1 MEDIQTQHVQ
11 KAEVANARPLNRWE
25 VLKGLQISIW
35 EGAAAT
41 VWITLTG
48 GAFLTGFALWLH
60 ANSFAI
66 GLLSAIPTLAA
77 LTQPIAAYWAEQKS
91 ARKPFVAWCSF
102 CGRMLWLPILLLPFF
117 LPKSLALLGFL
128 LLFTISAVLTSMP
141 QPVWTSWMSDLVPPD
156 HRGRYFGRRNM
167 VAGFVGMV
175 VGMLAAWFLDYM
187 VHGKRH
193 PAMGFAVVF
202 GVSLLGAVLS
212 LILILRQPEPSPSS
226 VMTQGEE
233 PRQGFLEHYRAPF
246 ADPNFRA
253 LLLFSAVFCIGQFVA
268 APFFTAYGLQILHLN
283 YVWMQ
288 ILAALV
294 GVSNMLGMPLWGFLA
309 DRFGNKPILILN
321 VVGVFTLP
329 FFWIPTSPQ
338 HLLSSLILLLLNSL
352 GSGLFWAGVG
362 LTQFNLIIACSPP
375 QRTATYAATLSAVT
389 GLIGGIAPMVGGILL
404 QMLAGIHL
412 SLFGLTIINYHLLFA
427 LAAVMRLAALPFLRP
442 LEDRGAVSA
451 TKVLQDLGRSGLRQ
465 WRYIR
470 TLQRAAEEEA
480 RRRAAEGLTEKGSYL
495 AIEELGKALSD
506 PSRAVRAEA
515 ARALGETA
523 DTSAVDLLLKALE
536 DVGTDIIGEI
546 AQALGK
552 LGDRRANPA
561 LIAMLESPKEAFS
574 ESDRLALVR
583 ALGKLGGAD
592 AVEALIRLFSTVENG
607 QSPEA
612 LALALGETGAAQAVQ
627 PLGERL
633 QQLPVGHPLRRAI
646 VRALGDI
653 GERSALPFLRSLLEQ
668 ADTEPSLV
676 PILADALVR
685 LGDAE
690 SAFALAAR
698 LARLP
703 SPVARRQVA
712 HAVGR
717 LLNVGDCVYGL
728 LSQAEREGEAVL
740 LKAASEL
747 PRNFPIADVEAA
759 LLHNDHATALNL
771 LLTRPRPPSKARGK
785 SERRVLLAFL
795 EKAHTLPPTAELV
808 TIVLCAL
815 RALYGKGV
823 ER

>member
-1 MEDIQTQHVQ
+1 MESTQTQHEQ
-11 KAEVANARPLNRWE
+11 KAESSNARSLNRWE
-25 VLKGLQISIW
+25 VLQGLQISIW

-60 ANSFAI
+60 ADSFAI

-102 CGRMLWLPILLLPFF
+102 YGRMLWLPILLLPFF
-117 LPKSLALLGFL
+117 LPRSLALVGFL
-128 LLFTISAVLTSMP
+128 LLFTLSSILTSMP
-141 QPVWTSWMSDLVPPD
+141 QPAWTSWMSDLVPPD

-167 VAGFVGMV
+167 VAGFVGML

-187 VHGKRH
+187 VHSRRQ

-202 GVSLLGAVLS
+202 AAGLLGAVLS
-212 LILILRQPEPSPSS
+212 LVLILRQPEPTPSS
-226 VMTQGEE
+226 ATTQGEAS
-233 PRQGFLEHYRAPF
+233 RQSFLDHYRAPF

-268 APFFTAYGLQILHLN
+268 APFFTAYGLQILRLN

-288 ILAALV
+288 ILAAVV

-309 DRFGNKPILILN
+309 DRFGNKPILVLN

-329 FFWIPTSPQ
+329 FFWIPTSPH
-338 HLLSSLILLLLNSL
+338 HLVLSLILLLFNSL

-404 QMLAGIHL
+404 QMLAGVHI
-412 SLFGLTIINYHLLFA
+412 SLFGLSIINYHLLFA
-427 LAAVMRLAALPFLRP
+427 LAAVMRLAALPFLRS
-442 LEDRGAVSA
+442 LEDKGAVST

-480 RRRAAEGLTEKGSYL
+480 RRRAAEGLTEKGSHL
-495 AIEELGKALSD
+495 AIEELGRALSD

-536 DVGTDIIGEI
+536 DTGTDIVGEI
-546 AQALGK
+546 ARALGK
-552 LGDRRANPA
+552 LGDRRANQA
-561 LIAMLESPKEAFS
+561 LITLLKGPQEALS
-574 ESDRLALVR
+574 ESDRFALVR

-592 AVEALIRLFSTVENG
+592 AVDALIRLFSTEEDG
-607 QSPEA
+607 QLLEA
-612 LALALGETGAAQAVQ
+612 LTFALGETGASKAVQ
-627 PLGERL
+627 PLSERFKR
-633 QQLPVGHPLRRAI
+633 LPVGHPLRRAI

-653 GERSALPFLRSLLEQ
+653 EEKSALPLLRSLLEQ
-668 ADTEPSLV
+668 PDTEPSLI

-685 LGDAE
+685 LTDTGAT
-690 SAFALAAR
+690 FALAKQ

-717 LLNVGDCVYGL
+717 LLGIGDCVYGL
-728 LSQAEREGEAVL
+728 LSYAEREGEGAL
-740 LKAASEL
+740 LKVISEL
-747 PRNFPIADVEAA
+747 PRNFPIADIEAA
-759 LLHNDHATALNL
+759 LLHNENATALAL
-771 LLTRPRPPSKARGK
+771 LLAAPRHLSKSHVK
-785 SERRVLLAFL
+785 SEKRVLLDFL
-795 EKAHTLPPTAELV
+795 DKANTLPPTAELV
-808 TIVLCAL
+808 PIVLCAL
-815 RALYGKGV
+815 RALHGRSV
-823 ER
+823 QS